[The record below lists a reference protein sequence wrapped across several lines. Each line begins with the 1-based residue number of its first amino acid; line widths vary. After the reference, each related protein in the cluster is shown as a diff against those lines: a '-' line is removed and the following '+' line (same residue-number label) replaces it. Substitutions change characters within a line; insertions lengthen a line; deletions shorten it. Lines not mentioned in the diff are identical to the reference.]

1 MINIGV
7 LLNKHLDKN
16 IFFLNIQK
24 INLIEIIKKYIK
36 KKNNRIIS
44 HLVIIWVLKKNSLI
58 LRSFYDLDILRERNL
73 FDF

>member
-73 FDF
+73 FEF